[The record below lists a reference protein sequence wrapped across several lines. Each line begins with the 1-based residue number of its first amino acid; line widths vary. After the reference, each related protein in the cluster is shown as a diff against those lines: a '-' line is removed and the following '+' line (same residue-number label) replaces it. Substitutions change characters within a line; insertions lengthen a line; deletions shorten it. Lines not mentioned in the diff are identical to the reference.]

1 MKYKEQIAQNVAQA
15 YKRGY
20 TFKFSSNPAEIKLY
34 LAH

>member
-15 YKRGY
+15 YERNY
-20 TFKFSSNPAEIKLY
+20 TFKFGSNPAEIKLY